1 MTSSPATSSPKRA
14 GGGDA
19 TGTRKVPIAP
29 RPRLPQGAPAIAL
42 AGLLLL
48 SAGPTA
54 QDLEPTPETGQTT
67 LIDLLYR
74 PAEEVIPAL
83 APHAVGRPVS
93 FSASGNRLILHGPTQ
108 DLGVLIDIVTAL
120 DVPPRM
126 LWITLAQDPG
136 GVLAD
141 LAQDSEDMRAESGPG
156 PDDLPPWDSAL
167 SGHTVARRWGTRDEG
182 AGRVLVRE
190 GDWASVE
197 VRTVSLGSG
206 LGAQVQAS
214 PRVEVYL
221 PELTPPEPRRE
232 VGFRIRPRL
241 TGDRVT
247 LDIEVYGSIETT
259 WSGESSIQARRTVV
273 TGRLG
278 DWIPLGERTAAEM
291 GDPAAGMI
299 ARTRP
304 GGMSRLVVRVTPAS
318 GP

>member
-1 MTSSPATSSPKRA
+1 VTPRARPLRRAPA
-14 GGGDA
+14 
-19 TGTRKVPIAP
+19 I
-29 RPRLPQGAPAIAL
+29 AIAL

-54 QDLEPTPETGQTT
+54 QGLEPTPETEQTT

-93 FSASGNRLILHGPTQ
+93 FSASGNRLILHGPTR
-108 DLGVLIDIVTAL
+108 DLGVLIDIVTAI

-141 LAQDSEDMRAESGPG
+141 LAQDAEATRAEGGSGPA
-156 PDDLPPWDSAL
+156 DLPPWDSAL
-167 SGHTVARRWGTRDEG
+167 SGHPVTRRWGTQDEG

-197 VRTVSLGSG
+197 VRTVSFGSG

-232 VGFRIRPRL
+232 AGFRIRPLL

-247 LDIEVYGSIETT
+247 LDIDVYGPVETT
-259 WSGESSIQARRTVV
+259 WFGESSMQARRTVV

-278 DWIPLGERTAAEM
+278 DWIPLGEPSDADM
-291 GDPAAGMI
+291 GEPAAGMI

-304 GGMSRLVVRVTPAS
+304 GAMSRLLVRVTPAS
-318 GP
+318 EP